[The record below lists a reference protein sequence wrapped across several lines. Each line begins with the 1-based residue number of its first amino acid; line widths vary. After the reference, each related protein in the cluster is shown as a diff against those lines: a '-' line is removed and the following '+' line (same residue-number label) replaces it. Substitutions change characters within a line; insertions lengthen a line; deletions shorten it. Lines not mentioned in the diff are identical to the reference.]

1 MSNVKW
7 VVLSDTAL
15 PTEDIYFL
23 NSVAPWLAEQG
34 YEVKKINTRRWTVPP
49 MSKKRFAKL
58 VDGAYILVSRSLSLR
73 WIELLETQRT
83 WSAVYYL
90 IDDDFEAA
98 VQDERLP
105 QIYRHRLAG
114 ILSDHQP
121 RLLSLATEVVV
132 PSLHLQAILKKA
144 HRNVQM
150 MTPPW
155 LSQPGSLEHFGYPN
169 WTLAFHGTRAHLPDL
184 EHIAPAIQIAHDRRS
199 TINFEIML
207 GKHTPEKLKLLSR
220 VATPRPLS
228 WSAFRHY
235 QRFKRIHVGL
245 VPLWDTPFNN
255 AKSFIKYL
263 DVAAMGGVGIFSN
276 REPYRSIV
284 HHGVDGLLV
293 EDDPEAWADAMLQL
307 TDDRDRTRWMAD
319 KAREKASAIGD
330 SRLAQRFWWSR
341 MQAKRFPADRSA
353 WLDSRTPE
361 LLDARQ

>member
-1 MSNVKW
+1 MSHIKW

-34 YEVKKINTRRWTVPP
+34 CKVKKINTRRWAIPP
-49 MSKKRFAKL
+49 VSKRRFAQL
-58 VDGAYILVSRSLSLR
+58 VDGAHILVSRSLPLR

-90 IDDDFEAA
+90 VDDDFAAA
-98 VQDERLP
+98 VQDEGLP
-105 QIYRHRLAG
+105 QMYRHRLAG

-132 PSLHLQAILKKA
+132 PSLHLQAVLKKA

-155 LSQPGSLEHFGYPN
+155 LSEPGSLEHFERPD

-184 EHIAPAIQIAHDRRS
+184 EHIAPAIQIVHDRRS
-199 TINFEIML
+199 TINVEIML

-220 VATPRPLS
+220 VETPQPLS
-228 WSAFRHY
+228 WSAFQRY

-263 DVAAMGGVGIFSN
+263 DIAAMGGVGIFSN

-284 HHGVDGLLV
+284 RHGVDGLLV
-293 EDDPEAWADAMLQL
+293 EDDTEAWVDAMLQL
-307 TDDRDRTRWMAD
+307 IDDKERTRWMAG
-319 KAREKASAIGD
+319 KALEKASAIGD
-330 SRLAQRFWWSR
+330 NRLAQRFWWSR
-341 MQAKRFPADRSA
+341 MQANRVSADRSA
-353 WLDSRTPE
+353 WLDSRTSE
-361 LLDARQ
+361 LLDIRR